1 MKEKQAHQ
9 IGKINQEFELIISG
23 LKDQSKEVISRKDRE
38 IKEMLDNITN
48 HEKISE
54 KMLEEKEQ

>member
-1 MKEKQAHQ
+1 MIE
-9 IGKINQEFELIISG
+9 
-23 LKDQSKEVISRKDRE
+23 RKDKE

-54 KMLEEKEQ
+54 QMLEEKEK